1 VTGIF
6 TVETGEKI
14 GHMGGVR
21 IFTMMVRNM
30 METGMKIASMEKDMK
45 HGQMELPTKESMS

>member
-1 VTGIF
+1 MTGIF